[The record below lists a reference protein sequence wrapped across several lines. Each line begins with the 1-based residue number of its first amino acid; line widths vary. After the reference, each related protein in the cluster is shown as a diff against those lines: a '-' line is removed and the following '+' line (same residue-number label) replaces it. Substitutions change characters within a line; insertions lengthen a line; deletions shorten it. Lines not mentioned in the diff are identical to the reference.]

1 METRTRERIRDRER
15 QREREKDMNDTDK
28 TTKSGSKKGL
38 IIAFIIFM
46 LAVNGVLIYLNFNKS
61 SQIEEKEL
69 TIVDQ
74 KKEIDTKNIE
84 LKAAIAELESKKIE
98 LGKLGADTTRLHDEL
113 ESVKERL
120 KTQQNYQGAYF
131 KIKKELENI
140 KFLSSQTE
148 IELNKLKSQVD
159 TLQRYNTDLKN
170 QLTQKDESL
179 TTLNSSTNELKQKV
193 QLAAVLKAENV
204 QTFTLSAK
212 GKEKDGGEYKSK
224 DIDLLRVSF
233 LLGENRVAKTGG
245 KEIILRIIEPDGGA
259 LFDLGTGG
267 GSFMFEVKEI
277 FYTQKQDVIYDTK
290 SQQITFDYKK
300 GTPYKIGEH
309 KIEVYSD
316 GFKIGE
322 STFNI
327 K

>member
-1 METRTRERIRDRER
+1 METRTRERIRERER
-15 QREREKDMNDTDK
+15 QRERDNMNDSE
-28 TTKSGSKKGL
+28 KSAKGGSKKGL
-38 IIAFIIFM
+38 IITFIIFM
-46 LAVNGVLIYLNFNKS
+46 LAVNGVLIFLNFNKS
-61 SQIEEKEL
+61 AQLEEKDL

-74 KKEIDTKNIE
+74 KKDIEAKNTE
-84 LKAAIAELESKKIE
+84 LKAAIAELEAKKIE
-98 LGKLGADTTRLHDEL
+98 LGKYGADTTRLHDEL

-120 KTQQNYQGAYF
+120 RSQQNYQGAYF

-140 KFLSSQTE
+140 KFLASQTE
-148 IELNKLKSQVD
+148 IELNKYKAQVD
-159 TLQRYNTDLKN
+159 TLQRYNTELKDVISKN
-170 QLTQKDESL
+170 EESL
-179 TTLNSSTNELKQKV
+179 NVLKSSKEELAQKV

-212 GKEKDGGEYKSK
+212 GKEKDGGEYKAK

-233 LLGENRVAKTGG
+233 LLGENRVAKPGG
-245 KEIILRIIEPDGGA
+245 KEVILRIIEPDGGA

-267 GSFMFEVKEI
+267 GSFMFEGKEI

-300 GTPYKIGEH
+300 GTPYKLGEH
-309 KIEVYSD
+309 RIEIYSD
-316 GFKIGE
+316 GYKIGE

>member
-1 METRTRERIRDRER
+1 METRTRERIRERER
-15 QREREKDMNDTDK
+15 QRERDTMNDNE
-28 TTKSGSKKGL
+28 KSAKGGSKKGL

-46 LAVNGVLIYLNFNKS
+46 LAVNGGLIYLNFNKS
-61 SQIEEKEL
+61 TQLEEKDL

-74 KKEIDTKNIE
+74 KKEIETKNTE
-84 LKAAIAELESKKIE
+84 LKAAIAELEAKKLE
-98 LGKLGADTTRLHDEL
+98 LAKYGADTTRLHDEL

-120 KTQQNYQGAYF
+120 RTQQNYQGAYF

-140 KFLSSQTE
+140 KFLASQTE
-148 IELNKLKSQVD
+148 IELNKYKAQVD
-159 TLQRYNTDLKN
+159 TLMVYNTKL
-170 QLTQKDESL
+170 KDEISKKDETVNSL
-179 TTLNSSTNELKQKV
+179 KTSTNELAQKV

-212 GKEKDGGEYKSK
+212 GKEKEGGEYKAK

-233 LLGENRVAKTGG
+233 LVGENRVAKTGG
-245 KEIILRIIEPDGGA
+245 KEIILRVIEPDGGA

-267 GSFMFEVKEI
+267 GSFMFEGKEM
-277 FYTQKQDVIYDTK
+277 FYTQKQDIIYDTK

-309 KIEVYSD
+309 RIEIYSD
-316 GFKIGE
+316 GYKIGE
-322 STFNI
+322 STFNV